1 MSFLSRLL
9 GYEDNKKATP
19 VRQQPSFY
27 NEDIPDA
34 FDLGLHY
41 SENKN
46 ENRVVKVS
54 EQDRAKHVYVVGSSG
69 SGKTRLLSHI
79 LRQDVVKGQ
88 GFALVDPHG
97 DLFHDTKCFIA
108 SRCLDNPELSDNVII
123 IDPTDT
129 RNSVVWNI
137 LEPIPGVSVAEQ
149 AEELIGAFRKIW
161 SDAWGIRLETLLR
174 NSLIALGEAGLTLCE
189 LSPFLTRRQFRRVV
203 IEKVDNPTAVEY
215 FRRFDSMTD
224 RAQITWI
231 EPVLNKVDTFLANE
245 RIRHM
250 FSSPR
255 STFNLREAMDNKK
268 HILIN
273 LNKGK
278 IKGASDLLGSL
289 MMAKISMAAFSRSD
303 IEQHQRVPFS
313 LFVDEF
319 QNYASE
325 SFKVVLSEARKYG
338 LSLVL
343 AHQSLSQ
350 IPDDLRDIILSNAG
364 LQIYFRTNR
373 KDSQVIAKEIFPY
386 SGSWEREIKE
396 LQDLPPRTCIAKH
409 HLQGG
414 IMRLRTQD
422 VNSAHEMPG
431 QDNIPRL
438 GMKYMLPREELI
450 AQARERRRLIEEAAK
465 AAVPAQPQN
474 AATKPPVAVS
484 EPIPTKNI
492 DRWDKEEPKPAEPS
506 KQSRSEAIRVPT
518 SIELPDVTF
527 ATGVKDIKVE
537 REHRR
542 LQHLIK
548 HLAEQSGYLATIE
561 QPTTDGQGRVDVG
574 LEQDGK
580 RIACEISVTTPPE
593 HELANIRKCLASEY
607 DTVILCSPE
616 KKALEKI
623 RNLCTKKLAEPELQ
637 RVLFLEPDALVMFFE
652 EEAAKN
658 AGKTGKV
665 KGYKVK
671 LNFQPQSEAEKK
683 SKRQAVAQVVLQ
695 SFKRDKQK

>member
-9 GYEDNKKATP
+9 GYEDKKKAP

-46 ENRVVKVS
+46 EIRVAKVS
-54 EQDRAKHVYVVGSSG
+54 EQDRSRHIYTLGSSG

-79 LRQDVVKGQ
+79 IRQDIVKGN
-88 GFALVDPHG
+88 GFALIDPHG
-97 DLFHDTKCFIA
+97 DLFYDTKCFIA
-108 SRCLDNPELSDNVII
+108 SRCIDNPELSDNVII

-129 RNSVVWNI
+129 MSVTWNP
-137 LEPIPGVSVAEQ
+137 LEPLPGVSVAEQ

-161 SDAWGIRLETLLR
+161 ADSSWGIRMENLLR

-203 IEKVDNPTAVEY
+203 LEKVDNPTAVEY
-215 FRRFDSMTD
+215 FMRFDSMTD
-224 RAQITWI
+224 RGQIAWI

-250 FSSPR
+250 LSSPR

-278 IKGASDLLGSL
+278 IKGASELLGSL
-289 MMAKISMAAFSRSD
+289 LMAKISMAAFSRSD

-319 QNYASE
+319 QTYASS
-325 SFKVVLSEARKYG
+325 SFQVVLSEARKYN

-343 AHQSLSQ
+343 AHQSLAQ
-350 IPDDLRDIILSNAG
+350 ISDDLRNIILSNAG
-364 LQIYFRTNR
+364 IQIYFRTNR
-373 KDSQVIAKEIFPY
+373 QDSQIISREIFPY

-409 HLQGG
+409 QLQGG

-422 VNSAHEMPG
+422 VKSAHEMPG
-431 QDNIPRL
+431 QDNLSRI
-438 GMKYMLPREELI
+438 GMKYLLPREELI
-450 AQARERRRLIEEAAK
+450 AQAKERRRLIEEAAK
-465 AAVPAQPQN
+465 AVTPAQPQK

-484 EPIPTKNI
+484 EPIPVENTGLPDI
-492 DRWDKEEPKPAEPS
+492 EEPKPVVQPKQPMREPV
-506 KQSRSEAIRVPT
+506 RVTLNAP
-518 SIELPDVTF
+518 LPDVSFIPNAGNT
-527 ATGVKDIKVE
+527 KVE

-548 HLAEQSGYLATIE
+548 KLAEQSGYRATIE
-561 QPTTDGQGRVDVG
+561 LPTDDGQGRIDIG
-574 LEQDGK
+574 LERDGK
-580 RIACEISVTTPPE
+580 RVACEVCVTTSPD
-593 HELANIRKCLASEY
+593 HEVANIRKCLNSKYER
-607 DTVILCSPE
+607 VILCSNE
-616 KKALEKI
+616 VKTINKVKALCSKE
-623 RNLCTKKLAEPELQ
+623 LAETELQ
-637 RVLFLEPDALVMFFE
+637 KVLFLEPDALALFFE
-652 EEAAKN
+652 EEAARN
-658 AGKTGKV
+658 AGKTTKL

-671 LNFQPQSEAEKK
+671 IDFQPQSESDKDL
-683 SKRQAVAQVVLQ
+683 KRQVITQVVMD
-695 SFKRDKQK
+695 SFKPKK

>member
-1 MSFLSRLL
+1 MGYLSRLL
-9 GYEDNKKATP
+9 GYEDKEKVP
-19 VRQQPSFY
+19 VMQQPSFY

-41 SENKN
+41 SENNN
-46 ENRVVKVS
+46 EIRVVKVS
-54 EQDRAKHVYVVGSSG
+54 EQDRAKHIYTVGASG
-69 SGKTRLLSHI
+69 SGKTRLISHI
-79 LRQDVVKGQ
+79 VRQDVIRGR
-88 GFALVDPHG
+88 GFALIDPHG
-97 DLFHDTKCFIA
+97 DLFYDTKCFIA
-108 SRCLDNPELSDNVII
+108 SRCIDNPELSDNVII

-129 RNSVVWNI
+129 MSVTWNP
-137 LEPIPGVSVAEQ
+137 LEPLPGVSVAEQ

-174 NSLIALGEAGLTLCE
+174 NSLIVLGDAGLTLCE
-189 LSPFLTRRQFRRVV
+189 LSPFLTRRQFRRAVL
-203 IEKVDNPTAVEY
+203 EKVDNPTAIEY

-224 RAQITWI
+224 RGQITWI
-231 EPVLNKVDTFLANE
+231 EPVLNKVETALANE

-255 STFNLREAMDNKK
+255 STFNLREAMDTKK

-278 IKGASDLLGSL
+278 LKGASDLLGSL
-289 MMAKISMAAFSRSD
+289 MMAKITMAAFSRSD

-319 QNYASE
+319 QDFASD

-350 IPDDLRDIILSNAG
+350 ISDDLKNIILSNAG
-364 LQIYFRTNR
+364 IQIYFRTNR
-373 KDSQVIAKEIFPY
+373 QDAQTLAKEIFPY

-409 HLQGG
+409 QLQGG

-431 QDNIPRL
+431 QNNLSSL
-438 GMKYMLPREELI
+438 GMKYLLPREELI
-450 AQARERRRLIEEAAK
+450 AQAKERRRLIEEAAK
-465 AAVPAQPQN
+465 ATAQAQPQK

-484 EPIPTKNI
+484 EPILAENTGLPDI
-492 DRWDKEEPKPAEPS
+492 EEPKPLVQPKQPTREP
-506 KQSRSEAIRVPT
+506 ARVTPNAP
-518 SIELPDVTF
+518 LPDVSFISNTKN
-527 ATGVKDIKVE
+527 AKVE

-548 HLAEQSGYLATIE
+548 KLGEQAGYLAVIE
-561 QPTTDGQGRVDVG
+561 QPTADGQGRVDVG
-574 LEQDGK
+574 LEQNGR
-580 RIACEISVTTPPE
+580 RIACEIGVTTPPE

-607 DTVILCSPE
+607 DTIILCSNE
-616 KKALEKI
+616 VKTIDKVKALCSK
-623 RNLCTKKLAEPELQ
+623 ELTETEL
-637 RVLFLEPDALVMFFE
+637 RKVLFLEPDALAIFFE
-652 EEAAKN
+652 EEAARN
-658 AGKTGKV
+658 AGKTTML

-671 LNFQPQSEAEKK
+671 IDFRPQSESDKDL
-683 SKRQAVAQVVLQ
+683 KRQVITQVVMD
-695 SFKRDKQK
+695 SFKPRK